1 MPPSFAC
8 VPSQSHLNINP
19 AAVTSPTTSS
29 PTATTTDVSNVYQV
43 DYTCVNAGKTLGM
56 TKRRVRFR
64 FGFADTQALLSGEKA
79 GADCRGEEH
88 EIIINWS
95 LASGKQQVL
104 CDGHEIFYEVRP
116 RESVLTCAWRFRGN
130 HVLKVV
136 GYAKPSTM
144 RQAGTKQFNIFLDE
158 VSFYDFLPIY
168 AIGTRPSSS
177 TSYYPEKNYRPVVSH
192 SNREQYNIDTEGA
205 NEYYDEK
212 GLQYQHQAVTTPS
225 TVASFQSY
233 EGESGEPNNNNNN
246 SNYAD
251 LLDMADDSVVYYNT
265 TVPPSQQQ
273 QQQLPVNDPFSY
285 PPANV
290 EVDPENER
298 RSKLAEINQQLTM
311 AIQNTHISAA
321 PPPTNT
327 THAIVPSQTQSSYYA
342 SEAYSTNASYPSQ
355 EPAPAS
361 VPVPVLLDENQD
373 TSNTEE
379 KSGDNAFD
387 DMMKKL
393 VNVEDITSEPEHLQ
407 NSKLSMKPLLE
418 KKKNASNKQQQESYG
433 PQPTL
438 SQLKAV
444 SSLTVKGPDNNKEI
458 MKPSNYLPNNNNV
471 SYQGAL
477 VVHGASSPHYNPH
490 PHAHQDMNS
499 APPLMRQVG
508 FGVGASYQQQYGQ
521 APQQAYYA
529 RSG

>member
-19 AAVTSPTTSS
+19 AAVTSPKTS
-29 PTATTTDVSNVYQV
+29 TATTTDVSNVYQV
-43 DYTCVNAGKTLGM
+43 DYTCVNAGKKLGM

-177 TSYYPEKNYRPVVSH
+177 ASYYPEKNYRPVVSH

-212 GLQYQHQAVTTPS
+212 GLQQQQAVTTPS

-233 EGESGEPNNNNNN
+233 EGESGEPNNNNSA

-285 PPANV
+285 PPAAV

-311 AIQNTHISAA
+311 AIQNTHISA
-321 PPPTNT
+321 PPPPMNT

-355 EPAPAS
+355 EPAPVAA
-361 VPVPVLLDENQD
+361 PVPVLLDENQD

-387 DMMKKL
+387 DMVKKL

-418 KKKNASNKQQQESYG
+418 KKKNASNKQQQQESYG

-444 SSLTVKGPDNNKEI
+444 SSSSTVTGPNNNKEI
-458 MKPSNYLPNNNNV
+458 MKPSNHLPNNNNV

-477 VVHGASSPHYNPH
+477 VVHGASSPHYN
-490 PHAHQDMNS
+490 HAHQDMNS